1 MIFCLFYISRRMNK
15 FWIILMCMLLI
26 LSGCARPWAD
36 TDSEGW
42 DQTET
47 AQEKKDY
54 FVETKSLAKLSW
66 TPTLNKTG
74 KITGKSDVTV
84 TSQSSGRVS
93 RILYE
98 EGQSPTK
105 GAKVISLADS
115 ANLYNFS
122 ISRNKESVE
131 WARINYNSNKVNL
144 DNSIV
149 DLQLAVERAQQ
160 QYDVSVQDAQKIIQ
174 DNKQQLLDTEK
185 QLRDNELK
193 KLDTQQQIKDAEQQ
207 RILAEYSARTNNPD
221 DPLWSANLS
230 LQKFDSDIEKAE
242 FDYQTKLDADK
253 QTLEWFVNSVEV
265 IQTTIKNIF
274 ETTLD
279 GVDKIL
285 WVTPIN
291 RTNNDIYE
299 PFLWA
304 QDTSTVVEAEASLR
318 TLLAYQFELASFP
331 LTVDN
336 VDQMS
341 NHLRDLEDS
350 LDLLDELLTDV
361 ERVLWKTITWNVFPQ
376 SQLDA
381 LKAQIDGYQAQVVG
395 QAWSVVQQINSIEW
409 FLATYQQNQNS
420 LAKSIDILKE
430 QRWVT
435 EQQLRDAAINAE
447 ISAERADIWGDR
459 TLIAA
464 ERSAIGNERVDIS
477 IERTKIGLERANLQ
491 AEAAAETAR
500 LALVS
505 AQNAL
510 AAANRTKNLSLS
522 TLQNS
527 IDQAQIAYN
536 ESLANAWKLSVSAPI
551 AWSIGEVLVDVGEEV
566 SPGTPLFTLTTTK
579 DQEVTITLNSDEKDQ
594 VKEWSLVNVVIWEKE
609 LWGKIVSISDI
620 ADDQLLYKTTIE
632 LDQLSDR
639 LWEIV
644 DVEIPLNSTYT
655 LIPLSVVTMQTTKK
669 WSVRV
674 RNGQE
679 PEQAQVDLG
688 QVRGKNIEIRSPLWE
703 GLELIVSPM
712 DNYDR
717 VIHDAKEKEEERETE

>member
-1 MIFCLFYISRRMNK
+1 
-15 FWIILMCMLLI
+15 MCVMLV
-26 LSGCARPWAD
+26 LSGCARPWSD
-36 TDSEGW
+36 TEPKDGVTDEVV
-42 DQTET
+42 
-47 AQEKKDY
+47 QEKKDY
-54 FVETKSLAKLSW
+54 FVETKELKDLSG

-93 RILYE
+93 RIFYE
-98 EGQSPTK
+98 EWQSPAK

-122 ISRNKESVE
+122 ISRNKESIDG
-131 WARINYNSNKVNL
+131 ARINYNSNKVNL

-149 DLQLAVERAQQ
+149 DLQLAVQRAQQ
-160 QYDVSVQDAQKIIQ
+160 QYDIAVKDAQKIVQ
-174 DNKQQLLDTEK
+174 DNEQQLLDTEK

-193 KLDTQQQIKDAEQQ
+193 RLDTQQQIKDAEQQ
-207 RILAEYSARTNNPD
+207 RILAEYSARTNNPN
-221 DPLWSANLS
+221 DPLWSAKLS

-265 IQTTIKNIF
+265 VQTTIKNIF

-285 WVTPIN
+285 WVTLTN
-291 RTNNDIYE
+291 RTNNDVYE
-299 PFLWA
+299 QFLWA
-304 QDTSTVVEAEASLR
+304 QDTSTVIEAEASLR
-318 TLLAYQFELASFP
+318 ALLSYQFQLVSFP
-331 LTVDN
+331 LNIDN
-336 VDQMS
+336 IDQMS
-341 NHLRDLEDS
+341 WYLRELENS
-350 LDLLDELLTDV
+350 LDLLDDLLVDI
-361 ERVLWKTITWNVFPQ
+361 ERVLGKTITWNVFPQ
-376 SQLDA
+376 SQLDG
-381 LKAQIDGYQAQVVG
+381 LKAQIDGYQSQVVG
-395 QAWSVVQQINSIEW
+395 QAWSIVQQINAIEW
-409 FLATYQQNQNS
+409 FLATYQQNQDS
-420 LAKSIDILKE
+420 LAKSIEILKE
-430 QRWVT
+430 QRQIT
-435 EQQLRDAAINAE
+435 EQQLRDASTNAE
-447 ISAERADIWGDR
+447 IAAERADIWGDR

-464 ERSAIGNERVDIS
+464 ERSAIGNDRVDIS
-477 IERTKIGLERANLQ
+477 IERTKIALERANLQ

-500 LALVS
+500 LGLVS

-510 AAANRTKNLSLS
+510 DAANRTKNLSLS

-551 AWSIGEVLVDVGEEV
+551 AWSIWEVLVDVWEEV
-566 SPGTPLFTLTTTK
+566 SPGTPLFTLTTTN

-594 VKEWSLVNVVIWEKE
+594 IKEWSLVTVRVGDKE
-609 LWGKIVSISDI
+609 LWWKIRSISDI
-620 ADDQLLYKTTIE
+620 ADSQLLYKTTIV
-632 LDQLSDR
+632 LNQLSDR

-644 DVEIPLNSTYT
+644 DVEIPLNSTYV
-655 LIPLSVVTMQTTKK
+655 LIPLSVVTMQTTKI

-679 PEQAQVDLG
+679 PEQVQVDLG

-703 GLELIVSPM
+703 DLELIVSPM
-712 DNYDR
+712 ENYDR
-717 VIHDAKEKEEERETE
+717 NVYDAKKKVE